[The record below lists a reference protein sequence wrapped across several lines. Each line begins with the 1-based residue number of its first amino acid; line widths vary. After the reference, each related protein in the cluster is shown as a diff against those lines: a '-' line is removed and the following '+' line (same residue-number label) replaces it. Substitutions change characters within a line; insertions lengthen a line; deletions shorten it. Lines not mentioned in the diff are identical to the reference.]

1 VIDAPIYVFDLFGT
15 LVDYASLRS
24 RFIGAVPDPDA
35 FVSAW
40 RTKQLQY
47 ALCATAMERYA
58 DFETL
63 TGLAFDYA
71 AAVHGLRCN
80 ASERDAARD
89 AWLTLPAFPD
99 ALEALTALQARG
111 VRTAVLS
118 NGTPRAIEATVR
130 GNGLASA
137 LDVLLSVDTV
147 RAYKP
152 RPPVYEIATK
162 YFDVDARQ
170 IAFVSSNGWD
180 ATGAAEFGFRT
191 IWCNRANLPAETF
204 GKRPERT
211 IATLAALTDA

>member
-24 RFIGAVPDPDA
+24 RFIDAVPDPDA
-35 FVSAW
+35 FVAAW

-47 ALCATAMERYA
+47 ALCATAMDRYA
-58 DFETL
+58 DFEIL

-71 AAVHGLRCN
+71 AAVHALQCD

-89 AWLTLPAFPD
+89 AWLALPAFPD

-130 GNGLASA
+130 GSGLAIA
-137 LDVLLSVDTV
+137 LDVLLSVDGV
-147 RAYKP
+147 RQYKP

-162 YFDVDARQ
+162 YFDVDARE

-211 IATLAALTDA
+211 ISTLAALTDG